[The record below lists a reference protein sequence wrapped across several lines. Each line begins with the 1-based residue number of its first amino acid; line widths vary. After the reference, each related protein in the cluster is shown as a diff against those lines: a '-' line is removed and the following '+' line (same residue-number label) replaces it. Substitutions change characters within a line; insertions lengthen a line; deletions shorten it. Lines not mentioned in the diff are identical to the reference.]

1 MRLDNYLKDKYS
13 KYTRSQIQDYIKRGL
28 VLVNNIVTTKTGY
41 QFKDN
46 DIVILNELSE
56 YASRAGYKLE
66 NAANKIHLK
75 FNDLTILDVGSST
88 GGFTDYSLKNGAKLV
103 YAYDVGTDQMIERLR
118 EDQRVILYEQTNILH
133 VNPPQVDLVLID
145 VSFTSS
151 MPILEHLKDV
161 SNQFLILIKPQ
172 FEVGVEHL
180 SKGIVKNKKRVHT
193 LLDEY
198 VKFVKSLGFHVIN
211 LFESDLPGKEGNV
224 EYWLYLNK

>member
-1 MRLDNYLKDKYS
+1 MRLDNYLKEKYP
-13 KYTRSQIQDYIKRGL
+13 KYTRSQLQDYIKRGL
-28 VLVNNIVTTKTGY
+28 VLVNNIVITKTGY
-41 QFKDN
+41 QVKND
-46 DIVILNELSE
+46 DIVILNELTE

-66 NAANKIHLK
+66 SAAKKIKLNLK
-75 FNDLTILDVGSST
+75 DLTILDCGSST

-103 YAYDVGTDQMIERLR
+103 YAYDVGTDQMIDRLK
-118 EDQRVILYEQTNILH
+118 EDKRVILNEQTNILH

-172 FEVGVEHL
+172 FEVGVNHL
-180 SKGIVKNKKRVHT
+180 SKGIVKNKKRVDT

-198 VKFVKSLGFHVIN
+198 VIFVKTLGFNVIN
-211 LFESDLPGKEGNV
+211 LFESDLPGKEGNI

>member
-133 VNPPQVDLVLID
+133 VNP
-145 VSFTSS
+145 
-151 MPILEHLKDV
+151 
-161 SNQFLILIKPQ
+161 LIL
-172 FEVGVEHL
+172 F
-180 SKGIVKNKKRVHT
+180 
-193 LLDEY
+193 
-198 VKFVKSLGFHVIN
+198 
-211 LFESDLPGKEGNV
+211 
-224 EYWLYLNK
+224 